1 MLIFIGFKKMY
12 MQNKYNF
19 TIIIEK
25 DSDGYFVYCPQLQG
39 CYSQGDTYEEALNNI
54 EDAIKLHI
62 EDRQEE
68 LKTWKQP
75 QFINVTSLELAI

>member
-1 MLIFIGFKKMY
+1 

-54 EDAIKLHI
+54 EDTIKLHI
-62 EDRQEE
+62 EDRHEE